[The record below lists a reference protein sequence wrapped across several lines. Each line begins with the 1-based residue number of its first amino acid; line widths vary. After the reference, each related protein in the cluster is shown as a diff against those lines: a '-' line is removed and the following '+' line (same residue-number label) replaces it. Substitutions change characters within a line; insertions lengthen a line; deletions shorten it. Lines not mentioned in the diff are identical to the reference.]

1 MIDLGGDVAVAVND
15 SGQVVGVSNRR
26 AFSWTQAGGMIDLGT
41 LGDSYSEAKAL
52 NANGQVVGWSF
63 SFGDFTS
70 RAVLWQ
76 PIANLGC
83 NATLAGCNLKGANL
97 AGAYL
102 KDRDLSDANLTGAN
116 LTNANLAAANL
127 TDTNLKEAN
136 LTNANLAGA
145 NVNGANVKDVIWSN
159 TICPDGTNSD
169 ANGGTCVQHL

>member
-1 MIDLGGDVAVAVND
+1 MVELR
-15 SGQVVGVSNRR
+15 S
-26 AFSWTQAGGMIDLGT
+26 
-41 LGDSYSEAKAL
+41 LGDIETQVKAV
-52 NANGQVVGWSF
+52 NANGQVVGWS
-63 SFGDFTS
+63 SSDGGDFAIF

-102 KDRDLSDANLTGAN
+102 KDRDLSAANLMGAN

-169 ANGGTCVQHL
+169 ANGGTCKGHLH